1 MNKLTHQ
8 FWAKAVA
15 VFLFAIVTL
24 LALFSFAG
32 IMAGLSFTRGD
43 LAYTEYWIRSIG
55 YTASIS
61 MGWVVAAA
69 LLFTI
74 LSIALFVF
82 LLSSAGKRRGSEE
95 FHLSRLDRVPF
106 DLLLTIVLFA
116 YFALFAGMRGIS
128 DLYFTPLSLLPAGA
142 LTAAGILLTL
152 MLFVTFAARVKTGTL
167 WRNNVIAYILVFSWR
182 LLAGLFRN
190 LSLLWKGILVYLAFG
205 LLCMWLY
212 SSAMH
217 DGAAVLLF
225 LLVTAAML
233 AALCF
238 AALQLQQLQEGA
250 QALAGGDLAH
260 RIDTKGM
267 HLDIKA
273 HADALNG
280 IGDGM
285 RIAVEERMKSERMK
299 TDLIANVSHDLKTPL
314 TSIVNYVDLLQKE
327 ELGNDTAKGYVE
339 VLSRQ
344 AQRLKKLTTDIVDAS
359 KASSGAISVSL
370 TPTDVKEILHQSL
383 AEYAERLAAA
393 DVTPVVRIAD
403 GLPSILADGRLAWR
417 VMDNLL
423 NNALKYALPG
433 TRLYCDAA
441 MQGGRVSLT
450 LKNIS
455 REPIG
460 VPAAELTERFVRG
473 DSARTSEGSG
483 LGLSIAKSL
492 MELQKGELKIDADGD
507 LFKATLCFTVA

>member
-15 VFLFAIVTL
+15 VFLFTIITL
-24 LALFSFAG
+24 SALFGFAA
-32 IMAGLSFTRGD
+32 IIAGLYYMRGN
-43 LAYTEYWIRSIG
+43 LEYSETWLRNIG
-55 YTASIS
+55 YTTSIA

-69 LLFTI
+69 LLCAV
-74 LSIALFVF
+74 LAIALFVF
-82 LLSSAGKRRGSEE
+82 LLSSAGKRRDCEE
-95 FHLSRLDRVPF
+95 LQLSRLDRVPF
-106 DLLLTIVLFA
+106 DLLLTLALLA
-116 YFALFAGMRGIS
+116 YFALFAGMRGIG
-128 DLYFTPLSLLPAGA
+128 DLSFTALILLPAGA
-142 LTAAGILLTL
+142 LIAAGILLTL
-152 MLFVTFAARVKTGTL
+152 MLFVTFAARIKTGTL
-167 WRNNVIAYILVFSWR
+167 WRNNVIAHILVFLWR
-182 LLAGLFRN
+182 LLRGLFRN
-190 LSLLWKGILVYLAFG
+190 LSLLWKVILAYFAFG

-212 SSAMH
+212 SAAMN

-225 LLVTAAML
+225 LLVTGAAL

-238 AALQLQQLQEGA
+238 ASMQMHRLQEGA
-250 QALAGGDLAH
+250 QALSAGDLAH
-260 RIDTKGM
+260 RIDTTGM

-285 RIAVEERMKSERMK
+285 RKAVEERMKSERMK

-327 ELGNDTAKGYVE
+327 ELGNDTAKEYVE

-370 TPTDVKEILHQSL
+370 SPTDVNEILHQSL
-383 AEYAERLAAA
+383 AEYTERFATA

-403 GLPSILADGRLAWR
+403 GLPSILADGRLTWR

-433 TRLYCDAA
+433 TRLYCDATV
-441 MQGGRVSLT
+441 QDGRVALT

-460 VPAAELTERFVRG
+460 VPAGELTERFVRG
-473 DSARTSEGSG
+473 DSARASEGSG

-507 LFKATLCFTVA
+507 LFKAALYFSVA

>member
-15 VFLFAIVTL
+15 VFLFTIVTL
-24 LALFSFAG
+24 LALFSFAAM
-32 IMAGLSFTRGD
+32 MAGISYARGD
-43 LAYTEYWIRSIG
+43 LLYAEQWVINIG
-55 YTASIS
+55 YTASVM
-61 MGWVVAAA
+61 MGWVVAAG
-69 LLFTI
+69 LLCTV

-82 LLSSAGKRRGSEE
+82 LLSSAGKRRDSAELR
-95 FHLSRLDRVPF
+95 LSRLDRVPF
-106 DLLLTIVLFA
+106 DLLLTLALLA
-116 YFALFAGMRGIS
+116 YVPLFAGMRGIG
-128 DLYFTPLSLLPAGA
+128 DLYFTGLVLLPAGA
-142 LTAAGILLTL
+142 LMAAGILLAL
-152 MLFVTFAARVKTGTL
+152 MLCVTFAARVKTGTL
-167 WRNNVIAYILVFSWR
+167 WRNNVTAYVLVFLWR
-182 LLAGLFRN
+182 LLHGLFRN
-190 LSLLWKGILVYLAFG
+190 LSLLWKVILAYFAFG

-238 AALQLQQLQEGA
+238 AALQMQRLQEGA
-250 QALAGGDLAH
+250 RALAAGDLAH

-327 ELGNDTAKGYVE
+327 ELGNETAKGYVE

-370 TPTDVKEILHQSL
+370 APTDVKEILHQSL
-383 AEYAERLAAA
+383 AEYAERLATAN
-393 DVTPVVRIAD
+393 VTPVVRVAD
-403 GLPSILADGRLAWR
+403 GLVSILADGRLLWR

-441 MQGGRVSLT
+441 VQDGRVTLT

-460 VPAAELTERFVRG
+460 VPAGELTERFVRG
-473 DSARTSEGSG
+473 DSARASEGSG

-492 MELQKGELKIDADGD
+492 MELQKGELKIEADGD
-507 LFKATLCFTVA
+507 LFKAALYFTVA